1 MGYAPAYFSDHVAKW
16 MCDGWLPKGGRLID
30 FGAQEF
36 HGDPDEARER
46 TREFLASRG
55 MSETEIV
62 EAIGRRGKL
71 EVASVY
77 HAIGIDY
84 VAIDV
89 DGSHGSTFFDLNT
102 FAPPPEWIG
111 AFDMI
116 NNEGTIEHLVNPI
129 NGFQVAHEFLK
140 VGGVAR
146 HSMPLSGWSDHGLFH
161 PTSGFYEA
169 MLNENRYELLES
181 RGEVRERQYSDRLF
195 SFDAPIPDVWAHVI
209 FRKQINDQFRPPAD
223 HLQSFG
229 AGAVAA
235 RLSGNWNSFAAQ
247 RFNGET
253 PPPSASFDPWRS
265 FLYTR
270 RWFRSMRNR

>member
-1 MGYAPAYFSDHVAKW
+1 MGYAPDYFSAHVASW
-16 MCDGWLPKGGRLID
+16 MRDGLLPQGGRLID

-36 HGDPDEARER
+36 HGDPDAARAR

-55 MSETEIV
+55 TSETEV
-62 EAIGRRGKL
+62 TAAIGRRGKL

-77 HAIGIDY
+77 RAIGIDY

-89 DGSHGSTFFDLNT
+89 DGAHGSSFLDLNT
-102 FAPPPEWIG
+102 CAPPPQWIG
-111 AFDMI
+111 AFDMV

-129 NGFQVAHEFLK
+129 NGFQVAHELLK

-146 HSMPLSGWSDHGLFH
+146 HSMPLSGCSDHGLFH

-169 MLNENRYELLES
+169 MLNENRYELLEA
-181 RGEVRERQYSDRLF
+181 RGEVHQRQYSDRLF
-195 SFDAPIPDVWAHVI
+195 SFDAAVPDVWAHLI
-209 FRKQINDQFRPPAD
+209 FRKQIDDRFHPPAD

-229 AGAVAA
+229 AAAVAA
-235 RLSGNWNSFAAQ
+235 RLAGNWNAFAA
-247 RFNGET
+247 RRIGGET
-253 PPPSASFDPWRS
+253 PPSAPFDPWRS

-270 RWFRSMRNR
+270 RWFRSMRKR